1 MINVLLS
8 ISISRL
14 PSSSASA
21 RSTTQTRIRE
31 HGTCD
36 GVSGWARQNNFQDRH
51 QSLIY
56 KSVYHLQGL
65 QRVVILTD
73 VSTVPMRVSTLYIA
87 VHTHHPPR
95 SMIGC
100 YAQCRRLKKHSFI
113 GHIALRTTPRE
124 STSCCCLLDFSSW
137 RHAPQ
142 TTPHTRPPP
151 HPEIRPSVDQVF
163 FRAGERASF
172 LVLPSPA
179 ASPVQ
184 AYHQPTS

>member
-1 MINVLLS
+1 MGKTKQLS
-8 ISISRL
+8 GQTPKSHIQVSIPFTEGGHSHRCKY
-14 PSSSASA
+14 SAYA
-21 RSTTQTRIRE
+21 
-31 HGTCD
+31 
-36 GVSGWARQNNFQDRH
+36 
-51 QSLIY
+51 SL
-56 KSVYHLQGL
+56 H
-65 QRVVILTD
+65 
-73 VSTVPMRVSTLYIA
+73 PLYSC
-87 VHTHHPPR
+87 THSPPHPPPPR

-137 RHAPQ
+137 QHAPQ